1 MAVSLCTEVL
11 ALRRNI
17 LLDLALRT
25 WATSREKTFI
35 PMSMLT
41 ADFSLSMLNGSTT
54 PPRQ

>member
-11 ALRRNI
+11 ALRKNI

-25 WATSREKTFI
+25 RATSREKTFI